1 MKEALE
7 YTRKLRRAGVSVI
20 FEKEGINTTSMGD
33 EMLLSTF
40 SAIAEEESQS
50 ISQNLRHSITKRME
64 LGEFID
70 SNAPYGFRLTDKRL
84 EVYEPEAEVVR
95 MIYDMYLSGQSTSEI
110 AKTLTEKRVP
120 PQRTAE
126 RSGAQQG

>member
-1 MKEALE
+1 
-7 YTRKLRRAGVSVI
+7 
-20 FEKEGINTTSMGD
+20 
-33 EMLLSTF
+33 MLLSTF

-84 EVYEPEAEVVR
+84 
-95 MIYDMYLSGQSTSEI
+95 
-110 AKTLTEKRVP
+110 
-120 PQRTAE
+120 
-126 RSGAQQG
+126 